1 MQLVVFHYHVLPG
14 GVTGVIDAMAEAIDS
29 YSRVV
34 DSVVVVSGS
43 EESADVLRKRV
54 RVEVLPEIGYTSR
67 QRLAELAEGSTEKS
81 DTVAGD
87 TTERSDAASEE
98 SPGPVGRVRSE
109 DVSAGAAILSRRL
122 ADTLLERWGGPD
134 SVWWVH
140 NHHLGKNPAFT
151 KALIA
156 VSRRAPDQ
164 RIILHIHDFPECGRY
179 SNLRFLR
186 QAGIERLYPN
196 RPNLTYV
203 TINSRDRDV
212 LQRAGIDHATYLPN
226 PVRVSTDAR
235 GDGQPESRRHIRKR
249 LANAFDKTFAYFS
262 PDHRLFLYPVRTI
275 RRKNIF
281 EAALIVMLGEEPSSL
296 IVTLP
301 GVSQAE
307 KAYSQMVRHAF
318 RDGTIPGLWGIGGSL
333 DEAGVTFSE
342 LQATADAII
351 SSSVQE
357 GFGYQFIAP
366 LLQAKP
372 LIARHLDVLTDIE
385 PLYERWP
392 HAFYRRIAVPSTSP
406 SLSGPQAL
414 LRFRYTERIDRLA
427 SSLSTEVI
435 ERLHHEVDEMVSA
448 DTIDFS
454 FLMPHMQYTYL
465 KDLRADDGFRRQV
478 AALNRDLL
486 RRLDSAFDRSPESGE
501 AAVAEQ
507 FGLAGFAGRLD
518 DIVKTDRREEPSR
531 PDPPD
536 SDDVVLR
543 AFATL
548 DYQRLLYE

>member
-1 MQLVVFHYHVLPG
+1 MQLTIFHYHVLPG
-14 GVTGVIDAMAEAIDS
+14 GVTGVIDAMAEAIDR
-29 YSRVV
+29 YSDIV

-67 QRLAELAEGSTEKS
+67 QRLSELAAGSTEGS
-81 DTVAGD
+81 RRADDD
-87 TTERSDAASEE
+87 TTDPEDASDASRGPIGQVRAEE
-98 SPGPVGRVRSE
+98 IE
-109 DVSAGAAILSRRL
+109 AGAALLSRRL

-134 SVWWVH
+134 TVWWVH

-151 KALIA
+151 RALID

-164 RIILHIHDFPECGRY
+164 RIVFHIHDFPECGRY
-179 SNLRFLR
+179 NNLRFLR
-186 QAGIERLYPN
+186 QAGIERLYPD

-212 LQRAGIDHATYLPN
+212 LQSVGLDHATYLPN
-226 PVRVSTDAR
+226 PVRVSADRKNEGRPEAR
-235 GDGQPESRRHIRKR
+235 SHVRTR

-281 EAALIVMLGEEPSSL
+281 EAALVVMLGDEPSSL

-333 DEAGVTFSE
+333 DDAGVSFSE
-342 LQATADAII
+342 LQANSDAII

-357 GFGYQFIAP
+357 GFGYQFITP

-372 LIARHLDVLTDIE
+372 LIARRLDVLHDIE

-392 HAFYRRIAVPSTSP
+392 HAFYRRISVPSTSP

-427 SSLSTEVI
+427 STLPAAVI
-435 ERLHHEVDEMVSA
+435 ERLHHEVDEMMSA

-465 KDLRADDGFRRQV
+465 KDLRADDGFKRHV

-486 RRLDSAFDRSPESGE
+486 RRLDSALNRAPESGE
-501 AAVAEQ
+501 AAVARQ
-507 FGLAGFAGRLD
+507 FGLPGFARRLD
-518 DIVKTDRREEPSR
+518 EIVKADRRNEAPRHGST
-531 PDPPD
+531 D
-536 SDDVVLR
+536 SDDLVLR